1 MVFYF
6 LQFDAVFDWRTLR
19 HSSRKWG
26 LDRVL
31 MSSIFDL
38 NLQVQAEHIDQLG
51 HVNNVVYMHW
61 MQDVATAHI
70 DALGLGLKEYIE
82 LKHAMVAVEHH
93 VQYRKAAFEADEII
107 LRTWFDDINALY
119 SSRQYVFYRPKD
131 NSILFVAQTKWA
143 CVEIETGR
151 PKRMSPSFTQAYQPL
166 AKDVNALDFSMDY
179 SKSPVKSEN
188 T

>member
-61 MQDVATAHI
+61 SRMLQQHI
-70 DALGLGLKEYIE
+70 LMLW
-82 LKHAMVAVEHH
+82 V
-93 VQYRKAAFEADEII
+93 
-107 LRTWFDDINALY
+107 
-119 SSRQYVFYRPKD
+119 
-131 NSILFVAQTKWA
+131 WA
-143 CVEIETGR
+143 
-151 PKRMSPSFTQAYQPL
+151 
-166 AKDVNALDFSMDY
+166 
-179 SKSPVKSEN
+179 
-188 T
+188 